1 MMKYFFFLED
11 LSTNKPRG
19 SKRSMINQFRDMSN
33 NYNRMRGLISKE
45 LGNGNNVYDYNDDSV
60 EKRFVIEAPSN
71 CPCNLI

>member
-1 MMKYFFFLED
+1 MNTSFSVES
-11 LSTNKPRG
+11 LSMNKPRG

-45 LGNGNNVYDYNDDSV
+45 LGNGNNDYNDDSV
-60 EKRFVIEAPSN
+60 DKRFVREAPRN